1 MEDIFDV
8 KNYDYFLPSELIAN
22 KIKFPRDNSRLMLV
36 DVKNKTIGHS
46 SFFSDLK
53 KYIDKNFVIVRNNSR
68 VFPARIMVLKKGKD
82 SVTEMLFLK
91 VAGKTTWEVMVK
103 NAKRARIGDVYVFR
117 WSDKSYELT
126 IKDLKERGIRI
137 VDVGMESEVFLDILE
152 KAGLIPLPPYI
163 EKDKTSDYK
172 TDYQTVYAKS
182 TGSVAAPTAGF
193 HFTEDLMAKMQERGV
208 IFEDITLHVGMGT
221 FLPVKTD
228 DLRDHKMHAESIFIE
243 EAAVERLNR
252 YKREGKK
259 ILAVGTTTLRCLESL
274 TGKDGGLKYY
284 SDGVETEIF
293 IYPGYKFKFV
303 DALITNFHLPK
314 STLLMLVAAF
324 LADKGKFDNKEKA
337 VAWLMNIYDEAIRE
351 KYRFYSFGDAMLIR

>member
-1 MEDIFDV
+1 MKNIFDV
-8 KNYDYFLPSELIAN
+8 NSYNYFLPKELISN
-22 KIKFPRDNSRLMLV
+22 KVKKPRDSSRLMII
-36 DVKNKTIGHS
+36 DVNNKSIGHDNC
-46 SFFSDLK
+46 FFDLE

-68 VFPARIMVLKKGKD
+68 VFPARVMVLKKGKD
-82 SVTEMLFLK
+82 SATEMLFLK
-91 VAGKTTWEVMVK
+91 IAGKTTWEVMVR
-103 NAKRARIGDVYVFR
+103 NAKRARIGDIYIFC
-117 WSDKSYELT
+117 WSGKNYELV
-126 IKDLKERGIRI
+126 IKDVKERGVRI
-137 VDVGMESEVFLDILE
+137 IDVGMESEVFLDILE

-193 HFTEDLMAKMQERGV
+193 HFTEDLIAKMQEQEV

-228 DLRDHKMHAESIFIE
+228 DLRDHKMHAESIFVD
-243 EAAVERLNR
+243 EAVVERLNA
-252 YKREGKK
+252 YKNEGKK

-274 TGKDGGLKYY
+274 TDNNGKLKY
-284 SDGVETEIF
+284 DGKSVETEIF
-293 IYPGYKFKFV
+293 IYPGYKFRFV

-324 LADKGKFDNKEKA
+324 LADKGKFDNNEKA